1 MPTLNH
7 VTDRRLL
14 LASLFFLALPACAFG
29 RNDDPSD
36 FVAEIYRTAG
46 PEGDA
51 SIFFEEATRKRFLSR
66 RLREAIG
73 AMLKRT
79 PEGDAPDL
87 DFDPVANGNDPSVHD
102 LRIKTESNTGRRA
115 IVVADFLSHQDTV
128 RSVLRY
134 ILLREDGW
142 KVDDIVASGKN
153 DWQVSKIIEGRP

>member
-1 MPTLNH
+1 MLTLNH
-7 VTDRRLL
+7 ATNRRLL
-14 LASLFFLALPACAFG
+14 LTSLMLLAVPGRASA
-29 RNDDPSD
+29 RNDDPGD
-36 FVAEIYRTAG
+36 VVAEIYWAVG

-51 SIFFEEATRKRFLSR
+51 SIFFDEAMRKRFLSR
-66 RLREAIG
+66 HLRATIS

-87 DFDPVANGNDPSVHD
+87 DFDPVVNGNDPSVHD

-115 IVVADFLSHQDTV
+115 VVVADFLSHQDTV

-134 ILLREDGW
+134 HLVREDGW

-153 DWQVSKIIEGRP
+153 EWQVGKIIEGRQ